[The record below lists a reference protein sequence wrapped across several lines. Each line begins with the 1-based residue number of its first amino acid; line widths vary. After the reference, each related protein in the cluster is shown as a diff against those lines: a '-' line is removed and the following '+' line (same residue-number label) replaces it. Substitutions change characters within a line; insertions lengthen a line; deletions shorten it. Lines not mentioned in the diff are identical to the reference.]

1 MSPTPTDPFTDSSNW
16 IIWPMKS
23 WPWPV
28 RVCLVLLMVIVFG
41 WFVSNRAMPAA
52 STQDAPA
59 NDDHEPA
66 MLKVT
71 PDVLLAAEVIGVL
84 KHERTCHDLSCSSL
98 GCPFVDADDN
108 LVILLMPGEYVA
120 VLPDKRVIRSS
131 GVSPPEAAVVRCDSD
146 DPP

>member
-1 MSPTPTDPFTDSSNW
+1 MSTTDPFTDSSNW

-28 RVCLVLLMVIVFG
+28 RLGLVLLMVIVFG
-41 WFVSNRAMPAA
+41 WLVSNRAMPAA
-52 STQDAPA
+52 STPDALA
-59 NDDHEPA
+59 HHEIEPA
-66 MLKVT
+66 ILKVT
-71 PDVLLAAEVIGVL
+71 PDVLLAAEAIGVA
-84 KHERTCHDLSCSSL
+84 KHEDACHDLSCSSI
-98 GCPFVDADDN
+98 GCPFLDADDN
-108 LVILLMPGEYVA
+108 IVILLMPGEYVA